1 VSSYA
6 LKDQRSKKRNKN
18 SDFFSPNSIANSPIK
33 MFLASL
39 YHPKMLVNVKG
50 QVQGRVNGESATSF
64 FGGIALPH
72 CGAIYFKYRQFRR
85 LVC

>member
-1 VSSYA
+1 MISVK
-6 LKDQRSKKRNKN
+6 LRTKRSEIKEKKQKCR
-18 SDFFSPNSIANSPIK
+18 FFSPNSIANSPIK

-50 QVQGRVNGESATSF
+50 QVQGRANGESVTSF

-72 CGAIYFKYRQFRR
+72 CGAI
-85 LVC
+85 

>member
-1 VSSYA
+1 MISVK
-6 LKDQRSKKRNKN
+6 LRTKRKETKMPI
-18 SDFFSPNSIANSPIK
+18 FSPNSIANSPIK

-50 QVQGRVNGESATSF
+50 QVQGRANGESATSF

-72 CGAIYFKYRQFRR
+72 CGAI
-85 LVC
+85 